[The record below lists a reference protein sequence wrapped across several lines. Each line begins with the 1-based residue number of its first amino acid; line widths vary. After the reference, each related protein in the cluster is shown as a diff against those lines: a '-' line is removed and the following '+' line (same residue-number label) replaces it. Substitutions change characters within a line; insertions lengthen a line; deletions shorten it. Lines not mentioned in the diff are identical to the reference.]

1 MAQNITLLGASYTAV
16 PAVTLPKTGG
26 GTAKFSDA
34 SVTTAVAS
42 DVAEGK
48 IFLLADGTQATGTG
62 EGGGSVTWET
72 IANQDVT
79 IASSNPN
86 YFVINN
92 YTTPFSED
100 ETYRVTW
107 GSGGTEYICQTLEA
121 ASAQVYDG
129 WYIGN
134 LGIAGGADTGEP
146 FLIYRDSATRL
157 VCATNQSAGSFHVKI
172 ERQTTSS
179 ATLITKTITANGTY
193 SAEDDDADGYSS
205 VTVNV
210 PSSAASSWTKVA
222 ETSYQ
227 VSTTSTT
234 AATVDTWA
242 TGHSEILTSDKIVYV
257 RIRDTAGKRAGYFYG
272 IDAWVMNRYPK
283 TPSLSSYTSS
293 SELVYQIW
301 RVNSAGEYACRY
313 GYNTTGYGVFPDTIY
328 NNGAIRI
335 RSRYNSS
342 YSLTINGTY
351 KVEVYL
357 LDPPTGAP
365 IFT

>member
-1 MAQNITLLGASYTAV
+1 MAVNKVVQSNGTTLIDIT
-16 PAVTLPKTGG
+16 P
-26 GTAKFSDA
+26 
-34 SVTTAVAS
+34 TTAVAS
-42 DVAEGK
+42 DVASGK
-48 IFLLADGTQATGTG
+48 IFFLADGTQATGTG

-92 YTTPFSED
+92 YTTPFSSD

-172 ERQTTSS
+172 ERQTTTS
-179 ATLITKTITANGTY
+179 ATLIAKTITANGTY
-193 SAEDDDADGYSS
+193 SASDDSADGYSK

-210 PSSAASSWTKVA
+210 PTGGASSWTKVA

-227 VSTTSTT
+227 VSTTNTS
-234 AATVDTWA
+234 AKTVATWA
-242 TGHSEILTSDKIVYV
+242 TGHSEIWTSDKILYI
-257 RIRDTAGKRAGYFYG
+257 RIRDTEGKRTGYFYG
-272 IDAWVMNRYPK
+272 VDAWVLNRYPK
-283 TPSLSSYTSS
+283 NPSLSTYAQSS
-293 SELVYQIW
+293 DLVYQIW
-301 RVNSAGEYACRY
+301 RVDSNGEYAYRY
-313 GYNTTGYGVFPDTIY
+313 GYNTQGYGVYPDTIY
-328 NNGAIRI
+328 KNGSILIRK
-335 RSRYNSS
+335 RYSSS
-342 YSLTINGTY
+342 YSLTVNGTY

-365 IFT
+365 IFE